1 MTFLSVYEQSR
12 LFPPVIC
19 VAWLFFQLNSF
30 AARNA
35 LSDDLIPVDNP
46 ASAEQLALS
55 EVETAVRKNPAQAPD
70 IVTTAIRAEV
80 PHPVRFSCEIVRA
93 AIAGFGRQITKI
105 GVARTVYAAVQASPE
120 ETLGIVGVAIQDT
133 PPALH
138 QDVVGAAI
146 AAVPDPYACV
156 SPGSL
161 QSLPCNLR
169 PKKAPGDRYVQFA
182 DREIEQTQFL
192 PE

>member
-1 MTFLSVYEQSR
+1 MKS

-19 VAWLFFQLNSF
+19 VASLWIQLNSF
-30 AARNA
+30 AAGNL
-35 LSDDLIPVDNP
+35 LSDNLIPADNP

-55 EVETAVRKNPAQAPD
+55 EVETAVRKNPAQASD
-70 IVTTAIRAEV
+70 IVTKAIRAEV

-105 GVARTVYAAVQASPE
+105 GVAHTIYAAVQASP
-120 ETLGIVGVAIQDT
+120 ETLGIVGVAIEDT

-138 QDVVGAAI
+138 QDIVGAAI

-161 QSLPCNLR
+161 QSLPCDLK
-169 PKKAPGDRYVQFA
+169 PKRRLG
-182 DREIEQTQFL
+182 IGMCSL
-192 PE
+192 PAGK